1 MKHTERRTINLRSE
15 RGQSLTE
22 FALALPILA
31 LLLFAVIQFG
41 IVFNNYVTLTDATR
55 AGLGKPPSTGSSRI
69 PRAGRSRPCGL
80 PPPTQA
86 ERPGRDRHLHVAA
99 ERRRDRH
106 GDLPVLD
113 QPPRHGREE
122 RSPVQHDYGACG
134 MRTRSDKGQA
144 TVLTLVFL
152 VVLLGMAAL
161 VLDVGSWYRADRA
174 VQSTADA
181 AALAGAQSLPYNPG
195 NASTLAVQY
204 GDKNGGGVNGSG
216 ITISNSSLG
225 VNDTITVH
233 LTRPAPGVFTK
244 LFGVNS
250 VTVGAHA
257 TARAS
262 LMQQAQYIAPIGV
275 NLKHPKLKGTISCPC
290 FGVGNPTT
298 LPLGKTGAPGAFDL
312 LNVDGSHGGL
322 ARRRSATGS

>member
-1 MKHTERRTINLRSE
+1 MTVTSTWQPSSDVTVTATYPYSISLLGMVVKS
-15 RGQSLTE
+15 GQ
-22 FALALPILA
+22 
-31 LLLFAVIQFG
+31 
-41 IVFNNYVTLTDATR
+41 
-55 AGLGKPPSTGSSRI
+55 
-69 PRAGRSRPCGL
+69 
-80 PPPTQA
+80 
-86 ERPGRDRHLHVAA
+86 
-99 ERRRDRH
+99 
-106 GDLPVLD
+106 
-113 QPPRHGREE
+113 
-122 RSPVQHDYGACG
+122 PVQHDYGACG

-181 AALAGAQSLPYNPG
+181 AALAGAQSTAVRPG
-195 NASTLAVQY
+195 QRVHPRVQY

-275 NLKHPKLKGTISCPC
+275 NLKHPKLKGTVSCPC
-290 FGVGNPTT
+290 FGTGNPTT

-312 LNVDGSHGGL
+312 LNVDGSHGGTGPQTL
-322 ARRRSATGS
+322 ADWILKGYSGYLPSARTSRIPARSGTPSPSRTPLRPA

>member
-1 MKHTERRTINLRSE
+1 
-15 RGQSLTE
+15 
-22 FALALPILA
+22 
-31 LLLFAVIQFG
+31 
-41 IVFNNYVTLTDATR
+41 
-55 AGLGKPPSTGSSRI
+55 
-69 PRAGRSRPCGL
+69 
-80 PPPTQA
+80 
-86 ERPGRDRHLHVAA
+86 
-99 ERRRDRH
+99 
-106 GDLPVLD
+106 
-113 QPPRHGREE
+113 
-122 RSPVQHDYGACG
+122 
-134 MRTRSDKGQA
+134 MRTRSDRGQA

-161 VLDVGSWYRADRA
+161 VLDIGSWYRADRA

-262 LMQQAQYIAPIGV
+262 LTSVTRWTRPSLRLSTCHARQTSVGPAPPRGRATE
-275 NLKHPKLKGTISCPC
+275 GTWR
-290 FGVGNPTT
+290 
-298 LPLGKTGAPGAFDL
+298 APA
-312 LNVDGSHGGL
+312 SW
-322 ARRRSATGS
+322 RRR

>member
-1 MKHTERRTINLRSE
+1 
-15 RGQSLTE
+15 
-22 FALALPILA
+22 
-31 LLLFAVIQFG
+31 
-41 IVFNNYVTLTDATR
+41 
-55 AGLGKPPSTGSSRI
+55 
-69 PRAGRSRPCGL
+69 
-80 PPPTQA
+80 
-86 ERPGRDRHLHVAA
+86 
-99 ERRRDRH
+99 
-106 GDLPVLD
+106 
-113 QPPRHGREE
+113 
-122 RSPVQHDYGACG
+122 
-134 MRTRSDKGQA
+134 MRTRSDRGQA

-181 AALAGAQSLPYNPG
+181 AALAGAQKLPYDPAS
-195 NASTLAVQY
+195 ASTLAVQY

-216 ITISNSSLG
+216 ITITNSSLG

-275 NLKHPKLKGTISCPC
+275 NLHHPKLKGTVSCPC
-290 FGVGNPTT
+290 FG
-298 LPLGKTGAPGAFDL
+298 
-312 LNVDGSHGGL
+312 DGQPDHASARQDRR
-322 ARRRSATGS
+322 ARRVRPA